1 MRVRDGGE
9 LERKVAPLLCGEGA
23 AQVGLARHHWRVLA
37 VQTRLAGWLARS
49 ANSCSP
55 LPWVAR
61 DGRPRGRDRSRA
73 TEKGK
78 HFLIQSK
85 IVKWGKHH
93 VNTRK
98 RFGILADQQT
108 RRRVV
113 FQVKILSHLRYPEPI
128 PHFGARASLTGRT
141 PRLHTVRPC
150 WRGHES
156 NTRDSFARRP
166 G

>member
-1 MRVRDGGE
+1 MATKRG
-9 LERKVAPLLCGEGA
+9 K
-23 AQVGLARHHWRVLA
+23 
-37 VQTRLAGWLARS
+37 
-49 ANSCSP
+49 NS
-55 LPWVAR
+55 LM
-61 DGRPRGRDRSRA
+61 
-73 TEKGK
+73 
-78 HFLIQSK
+78 QSK
-85 IVKWGKHH
+85 VVDASKHH

-98 RFGILADQQT
+98 RFSISAQVQVL
-108 RRRVV
+108 RRSV

-128 PHFGARASLTGRT
+128 PHFGARTSLTGRT